1 MCFQVLPMYILFTM
15 CTMTPLKLLENFK
28 YKLFFSASITLSTN
42 SNVAPLSSS
51 SLVFSKFNKSK
62 AHVVVDGDL
71 LHLLV
76 GFRLHLT
83 LSLLGLILLTS
94 LLMKEVRNDYNYEE
108 EMEG

>member
-1 MCFQVLPMYILFTM
+1 
-15 CTMTPLKLLENFK
+15 MTPLKLLENFK